1 MSCEMRNEF
10 VLEENE
16 DLYLNAGSGDVNF
29 VFKNDDNLKIPAHKS
44 ILSAVSPVFNAMF
57 FGGLK
62 EEGDIDIVDATPAA
76 FKEFLQF
83 FYLVKMTFTMENSE
97 EVACLVDKYDVSE
110 RFSGCVLNDCDESL
124 NNLCWGYYLAIILGD
139 AELKQFY
146 EKKIRWQLNT
156 ILKLKTFLHCDR
168 IVLEHILRLDFL
180 LCDELDIFNACL
192 LWARETCKDSGIDED
207 NVSNIRCQLGDCFNL
222 IRFGAMN
229 NKDLNKIIR
238 LHKDMFT
245 SDELIEIKLT
255 NKLKVIPTNYFKRK
269 PRSIPPFH
277 SDQEVSCWKVK
288 DYNGWHD
295 VNAKESAWFSADH
308 PLALGKIIFQDVA
321 YHRKPLFIL
330 QVTITEYDEQ
340 SFDASVKK
348 RILYDGK
355 VSIARNINLT
365 LVLHQPLLILPDK
378 MYEVCAQKPKN
389 EQVHHFATMN
399 TEGCT
404 LKDKVTVKYHHNP
417 SETPHE
423 RRGMVSQLIFNIL

>member
-1 MSCEMRNEF
+1 MRNQF

-29 VFKNDDNLKIPAHKS
+29 VFENDGNLRIAAHKS
-44 ILSAVSPVFNAMF
+44 ILSEVSLVFNAMF

-62 EEGDIDIVDATPAA
+62 EEGDINIVDATPTA

-83 FYLVKMTFTMENSE
+83 FYLTKMTFTMENSE
-97 EVACLVDKYDVSE
+97 EVARLVDKYDVSE
-110 RFSGCVLNDCDESL
+110 RFAGCAYNDCDDTL

-139 AELKQFY
+139 EELKKFY
-146 EKKIRWQLNT
+146 DNKIRWQSDT
-156 ILKLKTFLHCDR
+156 ILKSQTFLHCER
-168 IVLEHILRLDFL
+168 IVLEHIFRLDFL
-180 LCDELDIFNACL
+180 VCDEIDMFNACL
-192 LWARETCKDSGIDED
+192 TWAQERCKECGIDED
-207 NVSNIRCQLGDCFNL
+207 NASNIRCQLGDCFNL

-229 NKDLNKIIR
+229 NKELNKIIR
-238 LHKDMFT
+238 LYKEMFT
-245 SDELIEIKLT
+245 NDELKEIELT
-255 NKLKVIPTNYFKRK
+255 KKSKTVTTNLFNRK

-277 SDQEVSCWKVK
+277 SNQEVSCRKVK
-288 DYNGWHD
+288 DYKGWHD
-295 VNAKESAWFSADH
+295 VDEKESVWFSADH

-330 QVTITEYDEQ
+330 QVTIAEYDEQ

-365 LVLHQPLLILPDK
+365 LVLPRPLLILPHK
-378 MYEVCAQKPKN
+378 MYEISAEKPRN
-389 EQVHHFATMN
+389 EKVHHFATMN

-404 LKDKVTVKYHHNP
+404 LKDHVKVKFHHNP
-417 SETPHE
+417 LETPFE
-423 RRGMVSQLIFNIL
+423 RRGLVSQLIFNIL